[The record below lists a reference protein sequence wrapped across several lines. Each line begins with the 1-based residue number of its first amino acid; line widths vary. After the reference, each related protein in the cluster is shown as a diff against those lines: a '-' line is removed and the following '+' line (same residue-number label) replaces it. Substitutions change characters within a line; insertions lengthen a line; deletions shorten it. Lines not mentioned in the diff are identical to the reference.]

1 MGKYNCAITKKYY
14 LCKFYNGDS
23 HSNIAQLNFE
33 QGKSKEN
40 KKENNINLESQLKE
54 IKKTTI
60 NHTSI
65 GEVLLQK
72 NTMICKGRKFQ
83 THILLTGLK
92 LQLLLLKI

>member
-1 MGKYNCAITKKYY
+1 MGQYNCAITKKYY

-54 IKKTTI
+54 I
-60 NHTSI
+60 
-65 GEVLLQK
+65 
-72 NTMICKGRKFQ
+72 
-83 THILLTGLK
+83 
-92 LQLLLLKI
+92 